1 MGAQVCAAGVPLP
14 SLKSYLRPAEFF
26 IFALPSPPLS
36 LTGCAPPLQVYHAKE
51 RAVDLQAELSHVQ
64 AALAVAQAA
73 EAGALQAAAAAA
85 GAQVRSQEG
94 QVQGVL
100 AVAQA
105 AEAGALQAAAGGAH
119 VRKER

>member
-64 AALAVAQAA
+64 A
-73 EAGALQAAAAAA
+73 
-85 GAQVRSQEG
+85 
-94 QVQGVL
+94 VL

-105 AEAGALQAAAGGAH
+105 AEAGALQAAAVAAGAQ
-119 VRKER
+119 VRKKRGGDPGSAGRAEAAGAL